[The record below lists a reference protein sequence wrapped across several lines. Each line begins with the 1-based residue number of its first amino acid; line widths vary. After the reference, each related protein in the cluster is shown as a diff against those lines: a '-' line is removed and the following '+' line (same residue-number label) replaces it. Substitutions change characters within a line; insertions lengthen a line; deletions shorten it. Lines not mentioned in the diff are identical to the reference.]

1 MCIPLC
7 ITVINN
13 TAQSSSDNI
22 PSLPPH
28 NHHSSDAVCHRR
40 GGIIVTMKQ
49 LNSIMYAGI
58 VNLQSSD
65 ISKTKVNQCLL
76 CLPCFGLFSSF
87 HAIFDVRRSQ
97 PIMRPCTVAYVIT
110 CCKPVQILVKT
121 LISNSLQEN
130 LWYYKAELVILLHPP
145 QKANKFNTQ
154 DNMCTNTHDSASNL
168 LIHWGVT
175 NWNRSPF
182 NTRLWLH

>member
-121 LISNSLQEN
+121 LISNSLQYWWN
-130 LWYYKAELVILLHPP
+130 FISKSTRKFMIL
-145 QKANKFNTQ
+145 QGRIS
-154 DNMCTNTHDSASNL
+154 DSTSSSTKSEQ
-168 LIHWGVT
+168 V
-175 NWNRSPF
+175 
-182 NTRLWLH
+182 

>member
-1 MCIPLC
+1 VCIPLC

-121 LISNSLQEN
+121 LISNSLQYWWN
-130 LWYYKAELVILLHPP
+130 FISKSTRKFMIL
-145 QKANKFNTQ
+145 QGRIS
-154 DNMCTNTHDSASNL
+154 DSTSSSTKSEQ
-168 LIHWGVT
+168 V
-175 NWNRSPF
+175 
-182 NTRLWLH
+182 